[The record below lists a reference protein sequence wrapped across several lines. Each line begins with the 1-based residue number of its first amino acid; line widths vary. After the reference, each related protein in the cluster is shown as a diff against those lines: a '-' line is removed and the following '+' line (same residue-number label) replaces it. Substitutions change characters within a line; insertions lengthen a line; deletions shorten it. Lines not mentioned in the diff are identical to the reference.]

1 MNSQKNQTLRRRLI
15 ISTAVIVTV
24 ASTLFAG
31 GLLLI
36 KQQLE
41 KATFGNIVRKHIEI
55 LVNDPENAG
64 VLNNPLLNEW
74 HYYRGDDIRQLPD
87 DIQTLPLGAYHS
99 VVINGRHYH
108 LQVAMAGEERI
119 FLLYD
124 ISEWEHQEHALLMFL
139 LIGVVVVL
147 VMALLIASQAAT
159 TILEPVRRLTV
170 RLSQLSPKQRGLRIQ
185 PEFNDSDIGQI
196 AAAFDTYLERIDQFV
211 ERERSFTAAAS
222 HELRTP
228 LSVMMGAVDI
238 IEADC
243 PNPATQRAVLRI
255 RRACGDMLAFIEAA
269 LFLSREE
276 DRSINQT
283 ASSDVAAIVRQLV
296 DDLHGDLDAAGI
308 QLDTRFDSALTLPVP
323 ESLVKITLTNLLRN
337 AIEHSAGGHIT
348 VHLHGN
354 RLLLCDTGKGIEP
367 DVLPYIF
374 DRSYTT
380 KAEGT
385 GLGLN
390 MVKRICER
398 YGWQIDID
406 SQPGEGTTVTL
417 TF

>member
-1 MNSQKNQTLRRRLI
+1 MTYRKMQTLRRRLI
-15 ISTAVIVTV
+15 VSTAIIITIT
-24 ASTLFAG
+24 STLFAG

-55 LVNDPENAG
+55 LVNDPEKADA
-64 VLNNPLLNEW
+64 LNNPLLNEW
-74 HYYRGDDIRQLPD
+74 RYYRAGDGKPLPEE
-87 DIQTLPLGAYHS
+87 ISGLPLGTHHS
-99 VVINGRHYH
+99 VVIDGGHYH
-108 LQVAMAGEERI
+108 LQVAGAGDDRI
-119 FLLYD
+119 YLLYD
-124 ISEWEHQEHALLMFL
+124 ITEWEHQEHALLISL
-139 LIGVVVVL
+139 LLGVVVVL
-147 VMALLIASQAAT
+147 IMALLLASQAAN
-159 TILEPVRRLTV
+159 TILEPVRRLTL
-170 RLSQLSPKQRGLRIQ
+170 RLSQLSPKERGLRIQ

-238 IEADC
+238 IEADD
-243 PNPATQRAVLRI
+243 PNPATQRAVARI
-255 RRACGDMLAFIEAA
+255 RRACSDMLAFIEAA

-276 DRSINQT
+276 DRSIKQS
-283 ASSDVAAIVRQLV
+283 ASCDVPAIIRQLS
-296 DDLHGDLDAAGI
+296 DDLRGDLDAAHI
-308 QLDTRFDSALTLPVP
+308 QLNTRLDNALILPVP

-337 AIEHSAGGHIT
+337 AIEHSPGGRIDIC
-348 VHLHGN
+348 LQDNG
-354 RLLLCDTGKGIEP
+354 LQLCDSGAGIRP
-367 DVLPYIF
+367 DDLPYIF
-374 DRSYTT
+374 ERSYTT

-398 YGWQIDID
+398 YGWQIQID
-406 SQPGEGTTVTL
+406 SQPGEGTRVEL
-417 TF
+417 RF